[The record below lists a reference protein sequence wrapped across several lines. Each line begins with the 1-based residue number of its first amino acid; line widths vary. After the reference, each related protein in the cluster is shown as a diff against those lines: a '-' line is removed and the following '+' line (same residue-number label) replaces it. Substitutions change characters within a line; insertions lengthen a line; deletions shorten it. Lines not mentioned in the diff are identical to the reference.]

1 MRLKNEQILSI
12 CLWLAV
18 VAFSLWARFQ
28 LPDAPIAT
36 HFDLDGQPNGFS
48 SRDEALAFFPIMMPV
63 LALFLWVLPVISPK
77 KASLKRSQLAYDTAQ
92 LAIIAFL
99 AVVHIVL
106 VLKAL
111 GVQIDIISILS
122 LGAGFLFLIIG
133 NFLPKTRF
141 NYFMGV
147 RTPWTLSDE
156 RVWDKTHRLAGPL
169 FMLAGLV
176 VVLSACLLPQS
187 WQTTVLL
194 GAALSASLTAYAYS
208 YAYSYVV
215 SKRLR

>member
-1 MRLKNEQILSI
+1 MRLRSEQILSL

-36 HFDLDGQPNGFS
+36 HFGLDGQPNGFS
-48 SRDEALAFFPIMMPV
+48 SRDEALAFFPIFMPV
-63 LALFLWVLPVISPK
+63 MALLLWVLPVISPK
-77 KASLKRSQLAYDTAQ
+77 KASLKRSQLAYDMAQ
-92 LAIIAFL
+92 LAIMAFL
-99 AVVHIVL
+99 ALAHVIVI
-106 VLKAL
+106 VKAL
-111 GVQIDIISILS
+111 GVQIDIVSVLS
-122 LGAGFLFLIIG
+122 LGTGFLFLIIG

-156 RVWDKTHRLAGPL
+156 RVWDKTHRMAGPL

-176 VVLSACLLPQS
+176 VILAACLLPQA
-187 WQTTVLL
+187 WQTNILL
-194 GAALSASLTAYAYS
+194 SAALSASLISCVYS
-208 YAYSYVV
+208 YIV

>member
-1 MRLKNEQILSI
+1 MRLRSEQILSL

-36 HFDLDGQPNGFS
+36 HFGLDGQPNGFS
-48 SRDEALAFFPIMMPV
+48 SRDEALVFFPIFMPV
-63 LALFLWVLPVISPK
+63 MALLLWVLPVISPK
-77 KASLKRSQLAYDTAQ
+77 KASLKRSQLAYDMAQ
-92 LAIIAFL
+92 LAIMAFL
-99 AVVHIVL
+99 ALAHVIVI
-106 VLKAL
+106 VKAL
-111 GVQIDIISILS
+111 GVQIDIVSILS
-122 LGAGFLFLIIG
+122 LGTGFLFLIIG

-156 RVWDKTHRLAGPL
+156 RVWDKTHRMAGPL

-176 VVLSACLLPQS
+176 VILAACLLPQA
-187 WQTTVLL
+187 WQTNILL
-194 GAALSASLTAYAYS
+194 SAALSASLISCVYS
-208 YAYSYVV
+208 YIV

>member
-1 MRLKNEQILSI
+1 MRLRNEQVLSL
-12 CLWLAV
+12 CLWLG
-18 VAFSLWARFQ
+18 VAAFCLWARYQ
-28 LPDAPIAT
+28 LPDAPVAT
-36 HFDLDGQPNGFS
+36 HFSFDGQPDGYMP
-48 SRDEALAFFPIMMPV
+48 RDVALAFGPV
-63 LALFLWVLPVISPK
+63 LMLIFGLLLWVLPALSPK
-77 KASLKRSQLAYDTAQ
+77 GASLKRSQSVFDAAQ
-92 LAIIAFL
+92 LTIIAFL
-99 AVVHIVL
+99 AIVHVVV

-111 GVQIDIISILS
+111 GVQLDIVSILS

-141 NYFMGV
+141 NYVMGV

-187 WQTTVLL
+187 WQMTVLL
-194 GAALSASLTAYAYS
+194 GAALSASLIACAYS
-208 YAYSYVV
+208 FIV
-215 SKRLR
+215 SKRLH

>member
-1 MRLKNEQILSI
+1 MRLRSEQVLSLG
-12 CLWLAV
+12 LWLAV
-18 VAFSLWARFQ
+18 TIFSLWARYQ

-36 HFDLDGQPNGFS
+36 HFGVDGQPNGYMP
-48 SRDEALAFFPIMMPV
+48 RNVALAFGP
-63 LALFLWVLPVISPK
+63 ALMLVIGLLLWILPALSPK
-77 KASLKRSQLAYDTAQ
+77 GASLKRSQSAFDAAQ

-99 AVVHIVL
+99 ALVHIVV

-111 GVQIDIISILS
+111 GVQMDITSILS

-133 NFLPKTRF
+133 NLLPKTRF

-156 RVWDKTHRLAGPL
+156 RVWDRTHRLAGPL

-176 VVLSACLLPQS
+176 IILAACLLPQS
-187 WQTTVLL
+187 WQMNVLLCATL
-194 GAALSASLTAYAYS
+194 GAAFVACAYS
-208 YAYSYVV
+208 YLVA
-215 SKRLR
+215 KRLR

>member
-1 MRLKNEQILSI
+1 MRLRSEQVLSL

-18 VAFSLWARFQ
+18 VTFSLWARFQ

-36 HFDLDGQPNGFS
+36 HFCADGQPNGFS
-48 SRDEALAFFPIMMPV
+48 SRDEALAFFPIFMLVM
-63 LALFLWVLPVISPK
+63 ALFLWVLPIISPK

-92 LAIIAFL
+92 LAIMAFL
-99 AVVHIVL
+99 ALAHVIIIV
-106 VLKAL
+106 KAL
-111 GVQIDIISILS
+111 GVQIDIVSILS

-176 VVLSACLLPQS
+176 VILAACLLPQS
-187 WQTTVLL
+187 WQTDVLL
-194 GAALSASLTAYAYS
+194 TAALSVCLISCAYS
-208 YAYSYVV
+208 YIV

>member
-1 MRLKNEQILSI
+1 MRLKNEQILST
-12 CLWLAV
+12 CLWLGV

-48 SRDEALAFFPIMMPV
+48 SRDQALAFFPIMMPV

-77 KASLKRSQLAYDTAQ
+77 NASLKRSQLAYDTAQ

-111 GVQIDIISILS
+111 GVHIDIISILS

-156 RVWDKTHRLAGPL
+156 RVWDRTHRLAGPL

-176 VVLSACLLPQS
+176 VILSACLLPQS
-187 WQTTVLL
+187 WQTTILLVAAL
-194 GAALSASLTAYAYS
+194 GASLIACAYS
-208 YAYSYVV
+208 YIV
-215 SKRLR
+215 SRHLR